1 MTGGIGF
8 SRQGKQSFEDNH
20 RLGKIR
26 PKISVPEG
34 SSTSQR
40 SAQSMEE
47 IRLFHE
53 KNREKNRKQGLVIT
67 AFLILL
73 ISLVVSFF
81 TWYFK

>member
-8 SRQGKQSFEDNH
+8 SRQAKQSFEDNH

-34 SSTSQR
+34 SDQSQE
-40 SAQSMEE
+40 SAQSLEE

-53 KNREKNRKQGLVIT
+53 KISVKNRKQGLLIIVL
-67 AFLILL
+67 LILIL
-73 ISLVVSFF
+73 SLMVLVFH
-81 TWYFK
+81 W